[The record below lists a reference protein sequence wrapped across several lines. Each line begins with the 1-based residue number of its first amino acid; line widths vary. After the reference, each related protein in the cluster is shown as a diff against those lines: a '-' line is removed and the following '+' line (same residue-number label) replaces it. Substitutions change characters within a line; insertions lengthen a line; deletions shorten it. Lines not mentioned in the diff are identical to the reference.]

1 MSRFSFWPRHVVL
14 VTVSLASLLV
24 VGCKQDI
31 GERCEQDS
39 DCHSGLCSQT
49 GASAQGGI
57 CEDTLPTGSFDAA
70 TPSDAA
76 SGAADARDAGADTG
90 PDARSDAAADVASDG
105 HAAEVSE
112 DAVDGALESHVEAAS
127 DLGASTTE
135 AGSEAGSEAG
145 ALDAPSGG

>member
-1 MSRFSFWPRHVVL
+1 MSRFSLWPRHVVL

-49 GASAQGGI
+49 GASAQGGV
-57 CEDTLPTGSFDAA
+57 CQDTLPTGSFDAA
-70 TPSDAA
+70 MTSDAP
-76 SGAADARDAGADTG
+76 SGATSDARDGA
-90 PDARSDAAADVASDG
+90 SDGASDVASDG
-105 HAAEVSE
+105 HSEAGAEVSE
-112 DAVDGALESHVEAAS
+112 DSEDSVDGALESHVEAGG
-127 DLGASTTE
+127 DVGASTTE

-145 ALDAPSGG
+145 TTDAASGG